1 MYETMDSRKKGIAP
15 VVNFADGL
23 AVAAVSME
31 WNSYVGSGNLYRLSG
46 TADASCQQGQRQSYD
61 SKWNFWRSGAFSENA
76 GQ

>member
-31 WNSYVGSGNLYRLSG
+31 WNSFVGSGNLYRFSG
-46 TADASCQQGQRQSYD
+46 TADASCQQGQHQSSD
-61 SKWNFWRSGAFSENA
+61 SKWNF
-76 GQ
+76 

>member
-46 TADASCQQGQRQSYD
+46 TADASCQQGQRQSSD
-61 SKWNFWRSGAFSENA
+61 SKWNF
-76 GQ
+76 

>member
-31 WNSYVGSGNLYRLSG
+31 W
-46 TADASCQQGQRQSYD
+46 QRQSLQIIRH
-61 SKWNFWRSGAFSENA
+61 S
-76 GQ
+76 

>member
-31 WNSYVGSGNLYRLSG
+31 WNSFVGSGNLYRLSG
-46 TADASCQQGQRQSYD
+46 TADASCQQRQHQSSD
-61 SKWNFWRSGAFSENA
+61 SKWNF
-76 GQ
+76 

>member
-31 WNSYVGSGNLYRLSG
+31 WNSFCR
-46 TADASCQQGQRQSYD
+46 QQQYLQIIRHS
-61 SKWNFWRSGAFSENA
+61 
-76 GQ
+76 